1 MNVTQ
6 LTDDPDFS
14 QLVRDTERL
23 KRPLPVSVE
32 SLAAAEPQ
40 DAQASVKTFNKLE
53 KEFQKLQGE
62 LTDLPDELTPQE
74 KQKLEGL
81 KKKLISLQKRAGQEL
96 GLTQKE
102 FSLLVDD
109 LSKRSAKLM
118 EKHPEL
124 AEASD
129 ETRNALFA
137 SAAKPVLLTSMSESA
152 QVFVSSE
159 TEATRGTPELTS
171 QGTCIALATTAY
183 VAANAA
189 AAGTYIGAMTAC
201 AALVFVPFGGP
212 FLVAT
217 CAAGASLAL
226 AGAYGVASA
235 GYTVAMLECGKMV

>member
-6 LTDDPDFS
+6 LTNDPGFK

-32 SLAAAEPQ
+32 NLAAAEPQ
-40 DAQASVKTFNKLE
+40 DAQASVKTFKKLE
-53 KEFQKLQGE
+53 NEFQKLQGE
-62 LTDLPDELTPQE
+62 LTDLPDELTPQQ

-81 KKKLISLQKRAGQEL
+81 KEKLISLQKRAGQEL

-152 QVFVSSE
+152 QVLVSSE
-159 TEATRGTPELTS
+159 TEATRGTPKLTS
-171 QGTCIALATTAY
+171 QASCIAIGTTAY
-183 VAANAA
+183 VGANAI
-189 AAGTYIGAMTAC
+189 AAGAYITAMGLC
-201 AALVFVPFGGP
+201 AASALVPIAGP
-212 FLVAT
+212 FLAAV
-217 CAAGASLAL
+217 CAAGASVTL
-226 AGAYGVASA
+226 AGAYAVATA
-235 GYTVAMLECGKMV
+235 GYVAAMVECNKMA